1 MKILVSAKRVTD
13 PYTTLA
19 LKSDGSGLDLE
30 DVDYKMNPF
39 CEIAVEEALR
49 IIDEVDDGEVI
60 AVSMGNED
68 AEREIRQALAMG
80 ADRGIHVECDE
91 EELDSDLVARLF
103 AKLCEEEEPDLII
116 LGKQATDGDNNQVGQ
131 LLAEYMNWPQATFA
145 YKFELNDDENG
156 ADVMREVD
164 GGVETVRL
172 SFPAVVTT
180 DLRLNEPRYA
190 SLQGIMKAKRKPLDV
205 FDPDELGV
213 ELTPKIEVVG
223 WEMPQERQA
232 GVMLDS
238 IEALFDKLQN
248 EAKVI

>member
-13 PYTTLA
+13 PYTTLT
-19 LKSDGSGLDLE
+19 LKSDGSGLDLD

-49 IIDEVDDGEVI
+49 LIDEVDDGEVV
-60 AVSMGNED
+60 AVSMGSDE

-91 EELDSDLVARLF
+91 DELDSDLVAKLF
-103 AKLCEEEEPDLII
+103 VKLCEEEEPDIVI

-131 LLAEYMNWPQATFA
+131 LMAEYLNWPQATFA
-145 YKFELNDDENG
+145 YKVKLNDGEDG

-164 GGVETVRL
+164 GGVETVRI
-172 SFPAVVTT
+172 SFPAVITT

-205 FDPDELGV
+205 YDPDELEV
-213 ELTPKIEVVG
+213 DLDRKVEVVG

-232 GVMLDS
+232 GVILDDVDT
-238 IEALFDKLQN
+238 LFDKLKN

>member
-13 PYTTLA
+13 PYTTLT
-19 LKSDGSGLDLE
+19 LKSDGSGLDLD

-49 IIDEVDDGEVI
+49 LIDEVDDGEVV
-60 AVSMGNED
+60 AVSMGSDD

-91 EELDSDLVARLF
+91 EELDSDLVAQLF
-103 AKLCEEEEPDLII
+103 VKLCEEEEPDIVI

-131 LLAEYMNWPQATFA
+131 LLAEYLDWPQATFA
-145 YKFELNDDENG
+145 YKVELNDSEDG

-172 SFPAVVTT
+172 SFPAVLTT

-205 FDPDELGV
+205 YDPDELGV
-213 ELTPKIEVVG
+213 DLERKVEVVG

-232 GVMLDS
+232 GVIVDDVDT
-238 IEALFDKLQN
+238 LFDKLKN

>member
-13 PYTTLA
+13 PYTTLT
-19 LKSDGSGLDLE
+19 LKSDGSGLDLD
-30 DVDYKMNPF
+30 DVEYKMNPF
-39 CEIAVEEALR
+39 CEIAVEEALK
-49 IIDEVDDGEVI
+49 IIDAVDDGEVV
-60 AVSMGNED
+60 AVSMGSDE

-91 EELDSDLVARLF
+91 DELDSDLVAQLF
-103 AKLCEEEEPDLII
+103 VKLVEEEEPDLII

-131 LLAEYMNWPQATFA
+131 LLAEYCGWPQATFA
-145 YKFELNDDENG
+145 YNFNLNDDETG
-156 ADVMREVD
+156 ADVEREVD

-172 SFPAVVTT
+172 SFPAVITT

-213 ELTPKIEVVG
+213 ELKPKVEVVA
-223 WEMPQERQA
+223 WDMPQERQA
-232 GVMLDS
+232 GVMVDS
-238 IEALFDKLQN
+238 VESLFDKLKN

>member
-13 PYTTLA
+13 PYTTLT
-19 LKSDGSGLDLE
+19 LKSDGSGLDLD

-49 IIDEVDDGEVI
+49 LIDEVDDGEVV
-60 AVSMGNED
+60 AVSMGNDE

-91 EELDSDLVARLF
+91 DELDSDLVAKLF
-103 AKLCEEEEPDLII
+103 VKLCEEEEPDIVI

-131 LLAEYMNWPQATFA
+131 LMAEYLGWPQATFA
-145 YKFELNDDENG
+145 YKVSLNDSEDG

-164 GGVETVRL
+164 GGVETVRI
-172 SFPAVVTT
+172 SFPAVITT

-205 FDPDELGV
+205 FDPDELEV
-213 ELTPKIEVVG
+213 DLDRKVEVVD

-232 GVMLDS
+232 GVIVDDVDT
-238 IEALFDKLQN
+238 LFDKLKN

>member
-13 PYTTLA
+13 PYTTLT
-19 LKSDGSGLDLE
+19 LKSDGSGLDLD

-49 IIDEVDDGEVI
+49 LIDEVDDGEVV
-60 AVSMGNED
+60 AVSMGNDE

-91 EELDSDLVARLF
+91 DELDSDLVAKLF
-103 AKLCEEEEPDLII
+103 VKLCEEEEPDIVI

-131 LLAEYMNWPQATFA
+131 LMAEYLDWPQATFA
-145 YKFELNDDENG
+145 YKVSLNDSEDG

-164 GGVETVRL
+164 GGVETVRI
-172 SFPAVVTT
+172 SFPAVITT

-205 FDPDELGV
+205 FDPDELEV
-213 ELTPKIEVVG
+213 DLDRKVEVVD

-232 GVMLDS
+232 GVIVDDVDT
-238 IEALFDKLQN
+238 LFDKLKN

>member
-13 PYTTLA
+13 PYTTLT
-19 LKSDGSGLDLE
+19 LKSDGTGLDLD

-39 CEIAVEEALR
+39 CEIAVEEALK
-49 IIDEVDDGEVI
+49 IIDEVGDGEVV
-60 AVSMGNED
+60 AVSIGSDE

-91 EELDSDLVARLF
+91 ENLDSDLVAQLF
-103 AKLCEEEEPDLII
+103 VKICEEEEPDLVI

-131 LLAEYMNWPQATFA
+131 LLAEYCGWPQATFA
-145 YKFELNDDENG
+145 YKVTVNDDADG
-156 ADVMREVD
+156 AEVQREVD
-164 GGVETVRL
+164 GGVETVQL

-190 SLQGIMKAKRKPLDV
+190 SLQGIMKAKRKTLDV
-205 FDPDELGV
+205 FDADELGV
-213 ELTPKIEVVG
+213 SLTPKVEVIG

-232 GVMLDS
+232 GIIVDS
-238 IEALFDKLQN
+238 VDALFDKLKN

>member
-13 PYTTLA
+13 PYTTLT
-19 LKSDGSGLDLE
+19 LKSDGSGLDLD

-39 CEIAVEEALR
+39 CEIAVEEALK
-49 IIDEVDDGEVI
+49 IIDEVDDGEVV
-60 AVSMGNED
+60 AVSIGNED

-91 EELDSDLVARLF
+91 EELDSDLVAKLF
-103 AKLCEEEEPDLII
+103 VKLCEEEEPDLVI

-131 LLAEYMNWPQATFA
+131 LLAEYLGWPQATFA
-145 YKFELNDDENG
+145 YKFELNDTEDG

-164 GGVETVRL
+164 GGVETVGL

-205 FDPDELGV
+205 YDPDELGV
-213 ELTPKIEVVG
+213 QLDRKVEIVG
-223 WEMPQERQA
+223 WAMPQERQA
-232 GVMLDS
+232 GVMVDS
-238 IEALFDKLQN
+238 VDALFDKLKN

>member
-19 LKSDGSGLDLE
+19 LKSDGSGLDLD

-49 IIDEVDDGEVI
+49 IIDEVDDGEVV
-60 AVSMGNED
+60 AVSIGDDE

-91 EELDSDLVARLF
+91 DELDSDLVAKLF
-103 AKLCEEEEPDLII
+103 AKLCEEEEPDLVI

-131 LLAEYMNWPQATFA
+131 LLAEYLGWPQGTFA
-145 YKFELNDDENG
+145 YKFKLNDAEDG
-156 ADVMREVD
+156 ADVLREVD

-205 FDPDELGV
+205 YDPDELGV
-213 ELTPKIEVVG
+213 ELDRKVEVVG

-232 GVMLDS
+232 GVIVDS
-238 IEALFDKLQN
+238 IEVLFDKLQN